1 MFFSSTFGAL
11 AQTFAALVIF
21 IAGYLALLL
30 CAVAGIVIA
39 HFLYK
44 GARLAWSY
52 VVAPHVSIDSVL
64 AKVAAAARM
73 AWSQAGI
80 LGHHIATARRSSL

>member
-30 CAVAGIVIA
+30 CAVVGIVIA

-52 VVAPHVSIDSVL
+52 VVARYASTDAVRARL
-64 AKVAAAARM
+64 AAAARM

-80 LGHHIATARRSSL
+80 LSHHVATARRSSL

>member
-1 MFFSSTFGAL
+1 MFLLSLFTTL

-39 HFLYK
+39 HFIYK
-44 GARLAWSY
+44 GARLLWPY
-52 VVAPHVSIDSVL
+52 VVARYASTDAL
-64 AKVAAAARM
+64 RAKLSAAARM
-73 AWSQAGI
+73 AWSQAAI
-80 LGHHIATARRSSL
+80 LLAPLALNRR

>member
-44 GARLAWSY
+44 GARLFSPY
-52 VVAPHVSIDSVL
+52 VVAGYASTDAVRARL
-64 AKVAAAARM
+64 AAAARM

-80 LGHHIATARRSSL
+80 LSHHIATARRSSL

>member
-30 CAVAGIVIA
+30 CAVVGIVIA
-39 HFLYK
+39 HFLIK
-44 GARLAWSY
+44 GARLLWPY
-52 VVAPHVSIDSVL
+52 VVAGYASTDAVR
-64 AKVAAAARM
+64 AKLAAAART

-80 LGHHIATARRSSL
+80 LGHNIATARRSSL

>member
-30 CAVAGIVIA
+30 LAVVGIVIA
-39 HFLYK
+39 HFLFK
-44 GARLAWSY
+44 GARLFSPYAGARYASTDA
-52 VVAPHVSIDSVL
+52 VRARL
-64 AKVAAAARM
+64 AAAARM

-80 LGHHIATARRSSL
+80 LSHHIATARRSSL

>member
-30 CAVAGIVIA
+30 CAVVGIVFA

-44 GARLAWSY
+44 GARLLSPY
-52 VVAPHVSIDSVL
+52 VVAGYASTDAL
-64 AKVAAAARM
+64 RARLAAAARM
-73 AWSQAGI
+73 AWSHAGI